1 MLARGSFPKA
11 GLLLG
16 FGGGFS
22 NIWRIPKSLAGNC
35 EARQVGSL
43 GDEARDVGSSP
54 GSSIPEWPW
63 ASLWFYFLA
72 LSFSI
77 SKIKGLNKMLS
88 KGFPSS
94 KILIFYKWDSGL
106 FKTFFFSCLEWVFI
120 SGNKLEIPSE
130 LKSMEWK
137 SFGFSGWKGQ
147 RDSEMY
153 SKPAP
158 SAWKPN

>member
-22 NIWRIPKSLAGNC
+22 NIWRVPKSLAGNC
-35 EARQVGSL
+35 EARQAGSL

-106 FKTFFFSCLEWVFI
+106 FKTFFFLFGVSFYLWQQIRNSFRIKEH
-120 SGNKLEIPSE
+120 GMEIIWLLR
-130 LKSMEWK
+130 LKRSTRFRNVLQACAVCMET
-137 SFGFSGWKGQ
+137 
-147 RDSEMY
+147 
-153 SKPAP
+153 
-158 SAWKPN
+158 